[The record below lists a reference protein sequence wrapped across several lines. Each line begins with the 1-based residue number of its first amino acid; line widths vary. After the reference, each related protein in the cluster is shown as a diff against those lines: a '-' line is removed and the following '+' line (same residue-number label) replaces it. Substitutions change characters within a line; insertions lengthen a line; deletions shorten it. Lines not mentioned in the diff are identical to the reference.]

1 VAASIAQHL
10 NGYKIIITKSTVP
23 MGTGRMIEA
32 IVREGAGS
40 KHKFAVVSNPEF
52 LREGSAIEDFMHP
65 DRVVIGTRDE
75 RAAEMMRDVYSPLD
89 AADVPF
95 IVTDVET
102 AELIKYASN
111 GFLATKIS
119 FINEVAHICEA
130 WGANVEVVS
139 KGMGLDNRIGPKFL
153 HAGPGYG
160 GSCFPKDT
168 QALVKTA
175 EDHGSPMQIVE
186 AVVRVNDERKRAMGR
201 KIVAACGGS
210 VKGKTIAILGLTFK
224 PNTDDMRD
232 APSLDIVADLRE
244 AGASIRA
251 YDPEGMD
258 QARPLLEGIDYAS
271 DPYACV
277 DAADA
282 LVIVTEWDAF
292 RALDLDRIGT
302 LLRTPVIIDLR
313 NIYRPDE
320 MRRYG
325 FTYVS
330 IGRDVVRAEPAL
342 AKPFKKRGKRAI
354 GRS

>member
-1 VAASIAQHL
+1 
-10 NGYKIIITKSTVP
+10 
-23 MGTGRMIEA
+23 
-32 IVREGAGS
+32 
-40 KHKFAVVSNPEF
+40 
-52 LREGSAIEDFMHP
+52 
-65 DRVVIGTRDE
+65 
-75 RAAEMMRDVYSPLD
+75 
-89 AADVPF
+89 
-95 IVTDVET
+95 
-102 AELIKYASN
+102 
-111 GFLATKIS
+111 
-119 FINEVAHICEA
+119 
-130 WGANVEVVS
+130 
-139 KGMGLDNRIGPKFL
+139 
-153 HAGPGYG
+153 
-160 GSCFPKDT
+160 
-168 QALVKTA
+168 
-175 EDHGSPMQIVE
+175 MQIVE

-244 AGASIRA
+244 AGARIRA